1 MRIPQH
7 GWRMRTRRPPS
18 MHVSNEHV
26 GPCLAWIEII
36 RNAKNLP
43 SVVAI
48 AVDTGR
54 VVGALVVVVAVA
66 IVAVTTTVD
75 VVSVIS
81 LLQQRR

>member
-1 MRIPQH
+1 MH
-7 GWRMRTRRPPS
+7 PS

-26 GPCLAWIEII
+26 GPVLAWIEL